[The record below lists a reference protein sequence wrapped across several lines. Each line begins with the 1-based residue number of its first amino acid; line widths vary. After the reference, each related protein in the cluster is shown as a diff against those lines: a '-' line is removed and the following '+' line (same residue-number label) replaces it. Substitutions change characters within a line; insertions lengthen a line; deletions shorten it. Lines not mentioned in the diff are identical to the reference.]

1 VVVDV
6 AERNV
11 AAPSNLGERR
21 AMHSL
26 LVDQRSRARDQAL
39 IFAAES
45 FWLTSNPNERT
56 PSAGSATTYSTPPT
70 QAYRSSARDDP
81 MSTAHSLSSSR
92 EARQTRRLPEPAAIG
107 FNHARATLVTV

>member
-1 VVVDV
+1 
-6 AERNV
+6 
-11 AAPSNLGERR
+11 
-21 AMHSL
+21 MHSL

-107 FNHARATLVTV
+107 FNHARATLVTVRSRVCPRWCSLTV